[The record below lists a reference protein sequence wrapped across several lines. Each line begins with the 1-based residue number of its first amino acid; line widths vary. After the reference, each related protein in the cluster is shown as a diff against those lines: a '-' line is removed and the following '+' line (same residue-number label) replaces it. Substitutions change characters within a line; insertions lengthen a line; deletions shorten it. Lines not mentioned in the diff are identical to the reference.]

1 MYGMDQQP
9 RVLLVDDQDTF
20 REIIAVA
27 LQEEGYRVDLF
38 DGARRALEYLE
49 CGPRPDVILLD
60 MFLKSDLNGWE
71 LAEQVK
77 ASPRLRDIPIVAMT
91 GGALD
96 TRWVETLRAEALLRK
111 PFDLQVLMNTLAR
124 VRPAFLADGPARSE
138 PSHGS
143 RLN

>member
-1 MYGMDQQP
+1 MDQGR

-27 LQEEGYRVDLF
+27 LQQEGYRVDLF
-38 DGARRALEYLE
+38 DGGRRALEYLE

-60 MFLKSDLNGWE
+60 MFLQGDLNGWE

-77 ASPRLRDIPIVAMT
+77 ANPHLRDIPIVAMT

-111 PFDLQVLMNTLAR
+111 PFDLQVLLNTLAR
-124 VRPAFLADGPARSE
+124 VQPASLPDGAAQSE

-143 RLN
+143 PLN